1 MAVSQLPQAPYRQDR
16 RIYPT
21 PIIGDV
27 LFSEVRDCTRS
38 EIPEYGTPHPN
49 PKKWPDHKLVFVKP
63 VDIERDGIF
72 EFFYAAERENQ
83 DLYNF
88 SSGYRNVVGNA
99 GGREFR
105 VVQRS
110 YVTLRDKF
118 QPMDIEFAAPMM
130 NVPEGKF
137 DDVEYVFFD
146 RQQQPI
152 QEQELNALFVA
163 EVHTYIE
170 KAFLDDKL
178 SYTVQRTD
186 PLPEK
191 FQILVPEQVTE
202 ELVEGSV
209 ELPTLTGSQLSVKE
223 DQINPDI
230 KLVRTATRNR
240 STLPVSLGQ
249 KATTNVKQLADITET
264 VQSGDTTDLPS
275 STVDIESQALGDG
288 TYFVRKTEVPE
299 LFAAESY
306 SIQKP
311 DPVPEKF
318 RVLVPTESTEETVEG
333 TAGMPTLEAG
343 EFAASEQQLTVF
355 TKRKSSTQRDL
366 TTLPKSIFQK
376 ITTNE
381 KLVATVTDT
390 LQIGDTTESPTALKD
405 IQSDALGDG
414 TYVVRKTEIPKIF
427 EAKSFAAQKSD
438 TVPERFRA
446 EVETTTEQKNKLG
459 QASKPNLSTGE
470 LERSEQQ
477 LNEFVYREQIT
488 KRDLP
493 NGTVALP
500 DVERAYVEGT
510 VAKVN
515 EKLTTSPDIE
525 TGLYISQ
532 SQATAIGDDKFIVE
546 TVRVD
551 GWPELKSSEWDP
563 TLNTQ
568 VVRRQQFVDPPTSF
582 TEENV
587 SYQVVNEDRS
597 LKITEE
603 VPEDALESYL
613 VSMPIRT
620 DIQMPTVL
628 KSAEIIWVKDE
639 AETEGDSEGS
649 GVAPAGNGYSIEA
662 RSTSTGSVTYSVIP
676 SLKLEYENVF
686 GSDIKATAY
695 FFYAKSSNNSF
706 SEGALISRLNSVAG
720 VSAKEWPV
728 FKPKAHTIVTQ
739 GARLTASADAAVTE
753 SKIVTLDGDEG
764 STESVKEEGSYSID
778 RTVDVTTINPTIH
791 GTVPI
796 ANAGQYT
803 SINVTASARARLT
816 GAFDASA
823 SESYNVNCPVNVSP
837 TSLPPT
843 SPQDI
848 PRSGNYII
856 SSKAEPFKWG
866 WVKCS
871 AVVVDAAQFA

>member
-16 RIYPT
+16 RVYPT

-110 YVTLRDKF
+110 YVTLREKF
-118 QPMDIEFAAPMM
+118 QPMDIEFATPMM

-230 KLVRTATRNR
+230 KLVRTATRDR

-264 VQSGDTTDLPS
+264 VQSGDTTELPS
-275 STVDIESQALGDG
+275 STVDIQSQALGDG
-288 TYFVRKTEVPE
+288 TYVVTKTEVPE

-333 TAGMPTLEAG
+333 TAEMPTLEAG

-366 TTLPKSIFQK
+366 TNLPKSISQK

-390 LQIGDTTESPTALKD
+390 LQIGDTTEAPTALKD

-414 TYVVRKTEIPKIF
+414 TYVVRKTEVPKLF
-427 EAKSFAAQKSD
+427 EAKSFSAQKSD

-446 EVETTTEQKNKLG
+446 EVETITERQDKIG

-493 NGTVALP
+493 SGTVALP

-510 VAKVN
+510 TATVS
-515 EKLTTSPDIE
+515 EKLTTTPTIE
-525 TGLYISQ
+525 TGLHISQ

-546 TVRVD
+546 TVKVNS
-551 GWPELKSSEWDP
+551 WPELKSSEWDP

-568 VVRRQQFVDPPTSF
+568 VVKRQQFVDPPKSF
-582 TEENV
+582 TEANV

-603 VPEDALESYL
+603 VPEAALESYL

-628 KSAEIIWVKDE
+628 KSAEIIWAKDE
-639 AETEGDSEGS
+639 SKVEGDSEGS
-649 GVAPAGNGYSIEA
+649 GVAPASNGYSIEA
-662 RSTSTGSVTYSVIP
+662 RSTSTGSFTYSLIP

-706 SEGALISRLNSVAG
+706 SEGALIARLNSVAG
-720 VSAKEWPV
+720 ASAQAWPV

-739 GARLTASADAAVTE
+739 GARLTASAEAIADE
-753 SKIVTLDGDEG
+753 SKIVTIDGDEG
-764 STESVKEEGSYSID
+764 STKSVKEEGSYSID

-791 GTVPI
+791 GTIPI
-796 ANAGQYT
+796 TNATQYS
-803 SINVTASARARLT
+803 SIDVTAVAKARLT
-816 GAFDASA
+816 GAFDTSA
-823 SESYNVNCPVNVSP
+823 SESYNVKCPVNVNP
-837 TSLPPT
+837 TSLPATNP
-843 SPQDI
+843 PDI
-848 PRSGNYII
+848 PRSGKYII
-856 SSKAEPFKWG
+856 NSKAEPFKWG

-871 AVVVDAAQFA
+871 AIVVDASQFA